1 MAASNNR
8 VVVNPSHITE
18 ADIIVGIPS
27 YNEADNIA
35 FPTDVASRGLK
46 EHFPGQPI
54 MAYFEFSPN
63 LTQET
68 RQVVQDA
75 LLLKAA
81 GLEVKPE
88 EVSEKTGY
96 SLSAP

>member
-1 MAASNNR
+1 MKLRGWCTLNR
-8 VVVNPSHITE
+8 PQVVHFNRPVTVLQNAI
-18 ADIIVGIPS
+18 
-27 YNEADNIA
+27 
-35 FPTDVASRGLK
+35 DVPLL
-46 EHFPGQPI
+46 EQHFPDQPV

-96 SLSAP
+96 SLAAVPSDK

>member
-1 MAASNNR
+1 
-8 VVVNPSHITE
+8 
-18 ADIIVGIPS
+18 
-27 YNEADNIA
+27 
-35 FPTDVASRGLK
+35 
-46 EHFPGQPI
+46 

-96 SLSAP
+96 SLAAIQDGDIKTG